1 MYGEKTKKHK
11 KIILFTDGGSKGNP
25 GPAGIGILIFNKDG
39 KLIKKVSEFI
49 GKTTNNVAEYTAL
62 LRGLDLSKEFD
73 VDEIEIKCDSKLMV
87 NQLKKKWKVK
97 SPNLK
102 PLYQKVR
109 LLLSAYRK
117 VSLIH
122 VPRSIIK
129 AADKL
134 VNKAINSSLDK
145 DVEVHFVEEETESTL
160 F

>member
-1 MYGEKTKKHK
+1 
-11 KIILFTDGGSKGNP
+11 
-25 GPAGIGILIFNKDG
+25 
-39 KLIKKVSEFI
+39 KKVSEFI

-62 LRGLDLSKEFD
+62 LRGLELSKEFNA
-73 VDEIEIKCDSKLMV
+73 DEIEIKCDSKLMV

-117 VSLIH
+117 VNLIH